1 VVDPAWPTDVP
12 TDPAVAA
19 ENLAVRWP
27 DATREA
33 VSGVSFALPPGGS
46 MVLAGPSGAG
56 KSTVLA
62 AVLRTL
68 PVARGAVT
76 LDGHDTA
83 TMAAEDVRSRIA
95 WCGPAAHLFDS
106 TLRENLRLA
115 RPGATDD
122 DLVAAL
128 RHARLDAWLAS
139 LPEGLDTP
147 LGEHGG
153 PVSGG
158 ERQRL
163 AVARV
168 LLADRP
174 VLTLDE
180 PTAHL
185 DAPTATALAAEIA
198 DLSRDRT
205 TVVVSH
211 RPAEFPDL
219 PVVELPVVEPGAPR
233 VPAGTA
239 RPA

>member
-1 VVDPAWPTDVP
+1 MH
-12 TDPAVAA
+12 
-19 ENLAVRWP
+19 
-27 DATREA
+27 EA
-33 VSGVSFALPPGGS
+33 VSGVSFALPPGER

-62 AVLRTL
+62 AILRTL
-68 PVARGAVT
+68 PAARGAVT

-83 TMAAEDVRSRIA
+83 TMAGEDVRARIG

-115 RPGATDD
+115 RPDATDD
-122 DLVAAL
+122 DLVDAL
-128 RHARLDAWLAS
+128 HHARLGAWLTS
-139 LPEGLDTP
+139 LPDGLDTA

-174 VLTLDE
+174 VLALDE

-185 DAPTATALAAEIA
+185 DAPTARALAGEIA
-198 DLSRDRT
+198 ELSRGRT
-205 TVVVSH
+205 AIVVSH

-219 PVVELPVVEPGAPR
+219 PVVTVANAGIPGVPGPR
-233 VPAGTA
+233 RGA
-239 RPA
+239 RPHVLPRPV

>member
-1 VVDPAWPTDVP
+1 
-12 TDPAVAA
+12 
-19 ENLAVRWP
+19 
-27 DATREA
+27 
-33 VSGVSFALPPGGS
+33 

-62 AVLRTL
+62 AILRTL
-68 PVARGAVT
+68 PTARGAVT
-76 LDGHDTA
+76 LDGRDVA
-83 TMAAEDVRSRIA
+83 TMAGENVRTRVA
-95 WCGPAAHLFDS
+95 WCGPVAHLFDS

-115 RPGATDD
+115 RPDAIDD
-122 DLVAAL
+122 ELVAAL
-128 RHARLDAWLAS
+128 VHARLGAWLAS

-174 VLTLDE
+174 VLALDE

-185 DAPTATALAAEIA
+185 DAPTATALAGEIEA
-198 DLSRDRT
+198 LSRSRT
-205 TVVVSH
+205 AIVVSH
-211 RPAEFPDL
+211 RPADFPGL
-219 PVVELPVVEPGAPR
+219 PVVTVGATAIPDVTAPR
-233 VPAGTA
+233 PPTA
-239 RPA
+239 APTAAPPC